1 MGSVSLRPLAHPVL
15 YLPHLTRQASP
26 KAISGRTS
34 YLQVRLAYHPYPQV
48 IPHFCNSERFGPPR
62 GFSPA
67 SACPWVAHLVSC
79 LLPAT
84 LRPLRT
90 RFPYGSGC
98 RCLNLATESNSLAH
112 SPKGTP
118 SGLLPK
124 EYCPPTACKRTVSG
138 SFHSPRRGSFHL
150 SLTVLVRY
158 RSTRVF
164 SLGQWTAPLPTG
176 LACPVVLRC
185 LTGGRPL
192 SPTGLSP
199 ALARLSSTLR
209 LALALLTPGS
219 G

>member
-1 MGSVSLRPLAHPVL
+1 LVGVSPLAHPAL
-15 YLPHLTRQASP
+15 YLLYSPRRASP

-62 GFSPA
+62 GTSPA

-79 LLPAT
+79 LLLAT
-84 LRPLRT
+84 PRPLRT

-98 RCLNLATESNSLAH
+98 LCLNLATKSNSLAH

-118 SGLLPK
+118 SNALPK
-124 EYCPPTACKRTVSG
+124 EDRPPTACKRTVSD
-138 SFHSPRRGSFHL
+138 SFHSPRRGAFHL

-164 SLGQWTAPLPTG
+164 SLGQWPAPLPTG
-176 LACPVVLRC
+176 LACPVVLWC
-185 LTGGRPL
+185 LTGERSL
-192 SPTGLSP
+192 SSTGLSP
-199 ALARLSSTLR
+199 SLTRLSSALR
-209 LALALLTPGS
+209 LTPSLLTPSPG
-219 G
+219 